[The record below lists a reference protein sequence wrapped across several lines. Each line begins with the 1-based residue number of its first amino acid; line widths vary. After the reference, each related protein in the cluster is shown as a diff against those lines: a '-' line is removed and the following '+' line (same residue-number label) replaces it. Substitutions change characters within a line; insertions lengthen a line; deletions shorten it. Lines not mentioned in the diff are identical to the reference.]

1 MAAQII
7 SGTDVA
13 RAIREEVAE
22 KTRSACQVRGS
33 VPGLATVLV
42 GEDPASQAYVRMKN
56 RDAEEVGFLSRQI
69 DLAASTSEDEL
80 LGWVEG
86 LNSDP
91 EIAGILV
98 QLPLPPQISEA
109 RILSAI
115 DPAKDVDGFN
125 PVNVGRLS
133 AGDPGVLA
141 PCTPSGIVELLVRG
155 GHDPAGRHV
164 VIVGRSNIVGK
175 PLASLLLGRGRG
187 GNATVTVVH
196 SRTQDLS
203 EVTQTGEILIVAVGQ
218 PEIITAEMV
227 RPGAVVIDVGINR
240 VVDPSTEKGYRLT
253 GDVEFVGVSEVASA
267 ITPVPGGVG
276 PMTRAMLLVNTLS
289 AYLASEDPAG

>member
-1 MAAQII
+1 M
-7 SGTDVA
+7 
-13 RAIREEVAE
+13 
-22 KTRSACQVRGS
+22 
-33 VPGLATVLV
+33 ATVLV

-155 GHDPAGRHV
+155 GTIQQG
-164 VIVGRSNIVGK
+164 
-175 PLASLLLGRGRG
+175 
-187 GNATVTVVH
+187 VTW
-196 SRTQDLS
+196 
-203 EVTQTGEILIVAVGQ
+203 
-218 PEIITAEMV
+218 
-227 RPGAVVIDVGINR
+227 
-240 VVDPSTEKGYRLT
+240 
-253 GDVEFVGVSEVASA
+253 
-267 ITPVPGGVG
+267 
-276 PMTRAMLLVNTLS
+276 
-289 AYLASEDPAG
+289 

>member
-1 MAAQII
+1 M
-7 SGTDVA
+7 
-13 RAIREEVAE
+13 
-22 KTRSACQVRGS
+22 
-33 VPGLATVLV
+33 
-42 GEDPASQAYVRMKN
+42 
-56 RDAEEVGFLSRQI
+56 
-69 DLAASTSEDEL
+69 
-80 LGWVEG
+80 
-86 LNSDP
+86 
-91 EIAGILV
+91 
-98 QLPLPPQISEA
+98 
-109 RILSAI
+109 
-115 DPAKDVDGFN
+115 
-125 PVNVGRLS
+125 
-133 AGDPGVLA
+133 
-141 PCTPSGIVELLVRG
+141 
-155 GHDPAGRHV
+155 
-164 VIVGRSNIVGK
+164 
-175 PLASLLLGRGRG
+175 
-187 GNATVTVVH
+187 TVVH